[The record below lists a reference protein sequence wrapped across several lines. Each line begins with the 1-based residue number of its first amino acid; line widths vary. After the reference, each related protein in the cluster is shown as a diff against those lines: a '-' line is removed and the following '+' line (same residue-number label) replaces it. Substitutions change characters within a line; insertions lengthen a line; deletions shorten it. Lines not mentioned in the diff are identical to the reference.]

1 MAAQRLSTCR
11 KKSETTGRDQRQAGA
26 RNCPPPRSDDDVR
39 LPASYFPF
47 EDAGVMA
54 AIAPALSPAWRQM
67 PSIYRWRQ
75 AFGGLKISPVKRRKE
90 LETDN
95 PRLDVWVMERS
106 NLLATG
112 HWRHRRC
119 WFGGGQG
126 FLPAFRQASNVM
138 MGMVTSMQPLVNMP
152 ATSATSRILKTGFM
166 AGWLSSYIES
176 LACLFTPN
184 RAGTLFGRRIRR
196 CQGMQDRPP
205 LDGTATRAAGPACS
219 LALPEVGVRG
229 MFRPYT
235 HFLGRRVVTAEG
247 CSACSRRVWRGH
259 FPRVACRR
267 GQGLGAAFVRPD
279 ARRRHEAC
287 LPRPVTRPCR
297 RVKRTVARRFLR
309 YQADISGCSAF
320 ATPALACGRLADLSS
335 AN

>member
-1 MAAQRLSTCR
+1 MAVAWRRSVNQQR
-11 KKSETTGRDQRQAGA
+11 KKLRNHGQGSAQAGA
-26 RNCPPPRSDDDVR
+26 RSCPLPRSDEDVR
-39 LPASYFPF
+39 LSEERIIP
-47 EDAGVMA
+47 
-54 AIAPALSPAWRQM
+54 
-67 PSIYRWRQ
+67 Q
-75 AFGGLKISPVKRRKE
+75 ARGRDGSHCARAVDGSVNIVGRPVVGG
-90 LETDN
+90 
-95 PRLDVWVMERS
+95 
-106 NLLATG
+106 
-112 HWRHRRC
+112 
-119 WFGGGQG
+119 
-126 FLPAFRQASNVM
+126 
-138 MGMVTSMQPLVNMP
+138 
-152 ATSATSRILKTGFM
+152 
-166 AGWLSSYIES
+166 
-176 LACLFTPN
+176 
-184 RAGTLFGRRIRR
+184 RIRR

-267 GQGLGAAFVRPD
+267 GQGLVAVFVRPD